1 MAIII
6 IILIIIIIRPFR
18 QRLVEAEK
26 AASALPKTGL
36 DLLEQLKRA
45 LGTGTPV
52 PGALGQ
58 LIGQGALRGAPLPTR
73 VPSKASQ
80 QAQQPKRTVP
90 PPRVPVVQHAAPAP
104 VVTKPT
110 PVAQPST

>member
-1 MAIII
+1 MVI
-6 IILIIIIIRPFR
+6 IILVIHPFR

-36 DLLEQLKRA
+36 DLLEQLKKA
-45 LGTGTPV
+45 LGAGIPV

-58 LIGQGALRGAPLPTR
+58 LIGQGALRGAPVPAR
-73 VPSKASQ
+73 VPAKPSQ

-110 PVAQPST
+110 PVEPST